1 MVAMTASDRVR
12 LRGTM
17 DLISTSDDLAAVC
30 ARMAKH
36 PFVTVDTEFL
46 RETTYYPLLCVA
58 QMASPEEAVVVDA
71 LATGLDLSPLFA
83 LMANESIIKV
93 FHAAR
98 QDIEIVWNMAKTIPH
113 PIVDTQVAAM
123 VLGYGDSISYDQ
135 LVQRITGD
143 TLDKSHRFT
152 DWTRRPLS
160 DAQIAYALSDVTH
173 LRDVYLKLAEDLDK
187 RGRNNWVEAE
197 MEVLTSP
204 ETYRADPERAWE
216 RLKSRVRKPKE
227 LAVLMEVAAWREREA
242 QTRDVPRGRVI
253 KDDVIGDIAVQA
265 PTSIER
271 LGHLRSL
278 PKGFERSRWGEQIID
293 AVKRGLER
301 DPKTLPRLER
311 FRPAANGAA
320 TVELLKVLLRMTAE
334 RHGVAAKVI
343 ATIDDLDRIAADDE
357 ADVPALKGW
366 RRDLF
371 GEKALALKQGRLAL
385 AVDNGRVVTVDKD

>member
-1 MVAMTASDRVR
+1 M
-12 LRGTM
+12 M
-17 DLISTSDDLAAVC
+17 DLISTTDDLAAVC

-58 QMASPEEAVVVDA
+58 QMASPDEAVVIDA
-71 LATGLDLSPLFA
+71 LATGLDLAPLFA
-83 LMANESIIKV
+83 LMATESVTKV

-143 TLDKSHRFT
+143 ALDKSHRFT

-160 DAQIAYALSDVTH
+160 DAQIAYAPSDVTH
-173 LRDVYLKLAEDLDK
+173 LRDVYVKLASDLQK
-187 RGRNNWVEAE
+187 RGRSNWVEAE

-216 RLKSRVRKPKE
+216 RLKSRVRKPKD

-278 PKGFERSRWGEQIID
+278 PKGFERSRWGEQIIE
-293 AVKRGLER
+293 AVKRGLAR

-311 FRPAANGAA
+311 FRAAANGTA

-343 ATIDDLDRIAADDE
+343 ATVDDLDRIAADDA

-385 AVDNGRVVTVDKD
+385 AVDNGKVVTVDKN

>member
-1 MVAMTASDRVR
+1 MTASDRVR

-278 PKGFERSRWGEQIID
+278 PKGFERSRWGEQIIE

-301 DPKTLPRLER
+301 DSKTLPRLER